1 MSEDQVRV
9 QQSTTATRGVAADV
23 ELSTEPARVYA
34 TQVSPNTYLNQVVV
48 QATAADGGDFE
59 EPRLALA
66 GINRLT
72 RADWEALDRAARRL
86 FDEYD
91 RVFDKEGDHPV
102 MRLPGNSVDL
112 HLEPGEPAPDQA
124 IAPRCED
131 PLVTVKLA
139 GVLLVRE
146 ENVSARQLRP
156 AMDRLL
162 ERVGAQKVSVVV
174 TSLEPL

>member
-1 MSEDQVRV
+1 MTETDVRV
-9 QQSTTATRGVAADV
+9 QQSSIATRGVAADA
-23 ELSTEPARVYA
+23 ELSTEPSRVY
-34 TQVSPNTYLNQVVV
+34 TTRVSPQTYLNQVAV

-72 RADWEALDRAARRL
+72 RADWEALDLAARRL

-91 RVFDKEGDHPV
+91 RVFGEKATDPIVPESEPV
-102 MRLPGNSVDL
+102 PSQV
-112 HLEPGEPAPDQA
+112 

-131 PLVTVKLA
+131 PSVTVRLA

>member
-23 ELSTEPARVYA
+23 ELSTEPSRVYA
-34 TQVSPNTYLNQVVV
+34 TRLSPQTYLDQVVV
-48 QATAADGGDFE
+48 QATAADGGEFA

-72 RADWEALDRAARRL
+72 RADWEKLDRTARRL

-91 RVFDKEGDHPV
+91 WVFDEKAATDPIIPE
-102 MRLPGNSVDL
+102 S
-112 HLEPGEPAPDQA
+112 EPALDQA
-124 IAPRCED
+124 IVQRCED
-131 PLVTVKLA
+131 QFVTVKLD

-146 ENVSARQLRP
+146 ENVSARTLRP
-156 AMDRLL
+156 AIDRLL